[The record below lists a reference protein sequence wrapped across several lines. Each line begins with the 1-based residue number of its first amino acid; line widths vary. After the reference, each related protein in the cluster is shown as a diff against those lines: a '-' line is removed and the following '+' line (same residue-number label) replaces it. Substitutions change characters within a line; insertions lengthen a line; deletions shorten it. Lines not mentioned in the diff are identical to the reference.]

1 MTSGGQTLR
10 PEEMLD
16 RMKKLKLSLEE
27 IERQLQHVQIPH
39 EALEDFK
46 TAVDQTRM
54 TVWGILSTPDTN
66 LLKLMAHFRIKH
78 TIEMCKRIMVDVAG
92 GLALDPNQVQKFRA
106 TLEDTLSQ
114 LRKAY

>member
-10 PEEMLD
+10 PEERLD

-27 IERQLQHVQIPH
+27 IEKQLQYVQIPH

-46 TAVDQTRM
+46 TAVDQNQM
-54 TVWGILSTPDTN
+54 TVWGILSPPDTD

-78 TIEMCKRIMVDVAG
+78 TIEMCNRIMVDVAS
-92 GLALDPNQVQKFRA
+92 GLVLEPNQVQKFRA